1 MNAAQQQTVEKIIEI
16 LKKASN
22 FCGEQGGDICESID
36 EDISKAIELLEAKN
50 EARDSHKIT
59 IDREFWKIEIE
70 DKDRKNSVRWNNLLY
85 DFYNALKG
93 MGYGFDEETQEKFE
107 DLIGDGDEF

>member
-1 MNAAQQQTVEKIIEI
+1 MDTITMAIDI
-16 LKKASN
+16 LKKVSN

-36 EDISKAIELLEAKN
+36 EDIAKAIELLEAKN
-50 EARDSHKIT
+50 VCELTNKNHKIT

-93 MGYGFDEETQEKFE
+93 FGYSFDEETQEKFE

>member
-1 MNAAQQQTVEKIIEI
+1 MDTITMAIDI
-16 LKKASN
+16 LKKVSN

-36 EDISKAIELLEAKN
+36 EEISKAIELLETKKLKEEYTN
-50 EARDSHKIT
+50 NSHKIT
-59 IDREFWKIEIE
+59 IDREFWKIEIK

-93 MGYGFDEETQEKFE
+93 MGYSFDEETQEKFE

>member
-1 MNAAQQQTVEKIIEI
+1 MNA
-16 LKKASN
+16 
-22 FCGEQGGDICESID
+22 
-36 EDISKAIELLEAKN
+36 
-50 EARDSHKIT
+50 SHKIT
-59 IDREFWKIEIE
+59 IDREFWKIEIK

-93 MGYGFDEETQEKFE
+93 FGYSFDEETQEKFE

>member
-1 MNAAQQQTVEKIIEI
+1 MDTITMTIDI
-16 LKKASN
+16 LKKVSN

-36 EDISKAIELLEAKN
+36 EEISKAIELLKTKN
-50 EARDSHKIT
+50 ETGDSHKIT
-59 IDREFWKIEIE
+59 IDRKFWKIEIE

-93 MGYGFDEETQEKFE
+93 MGYSFDEETEEKFE